1 MSRPR
6 LALWLAISAIAIPL
20 ASDATPTAG
29 SWRRN
34 VVLGDNATDAF
45 LLRNEWSQ
53 PGSYYCANEKVS
65 IVRVR
70 LTDWS
75 AQETWVLRQVA
86 YGQDMK
92 TFEWHITDTDSSS
105 VDLAEILR
113 RFKVRPVFAE
123 GWRER
128 FGIDS
133 TGVWVDHN
141 RVVVATMADLR
152 RHIPDLSS
160 EPSIVRV
167 DRTNGPATGQG
178 YWYLTIRSG
187 ACAGDVDWFEDVLMV
202 PEQKVLDAWKVE
214 PIIPRSK

>member
-1 MSRPR
+1 VPR
-6 LALWLAISAIAIPL
+6 LALWFAIFMAVALPP
-20 ASDATPTAG
+20 ATDATPTAG
-29 SWRRN
+29 SWRRL
-34 VVLGDNATDAF
+34 VVVGDTATDAF

-70 LTDWS
+70 LSDWS
-75 AQETWVLRQVA
+75 PQETWVLRHAA

-92 TFEWHITDTDSSS
+92 TFEWHMTNCDSSS

-123 GWRER
+123 GWRDK

-141 RVVVATMADLR
+141 RVVIATMAEL
-152 RHIPDLSS
+152 
-160 EPSIVRV
+160 
-167 DRTNGPATGQG
+167 AT
-178 YWYLTIRSG
+178 SHS
-187 ACAGDVDWFEDVLMV
+187 
-202 PEQKVLDAWKVE
+202 
-214 PIIPRSK
+214 RSKLGAFDRSS